1 MGATVVQVLHGLVA
15 ALRTIDGLRCYDR
28 PADLTAAPAA
38 FTLLEAV
45 DYQNA
50 FALGDPRMEITVT
63 VIVARTSDR
72 AAYERMSEYV
82 APTGSRSVRAAI
94 ESDRTL
100 GGVCQTLIVQRA
112 DNIRSVSQ
120 GDAEYLAVD
129 FGLTVH
135 A

>member
-1 MGATVVQVLHGLVA
+1 
-15 ALRTIDGLRCYDR
+15 
-28 PADLTAAPAA
+28 
-38 FTLLEAV
+38 
-45 DYQNA
+45 
-50 FALGDPRMEITVT
+50 MEITVT

-94 ESDRTL
+94 EADRTL

>member
-1 MGATVVQVLHGLVA
+1 MAATVVQVLDGLVTR
-15 ALRTIDGLRCYDR
+15 LRTIDGLRAYDR
-28 PADLTAAPAA
+28 PADISAAPAA

-45 DYQNA
+45 DFQNA

-94 ESDRTL
+94 EADRSL

>member
-1 MGATVVQVLHGLVA
+1 MAASVVQVLDGLVTR
-15 ALRTIDGLRCYDR
+15 LQTIDGLRCYDR
-28 PADLTAAPAA
+28 PADIVAAPAA

-45 DYQNA
+45 DFQNA

-82 APTGSRSVRAAI
+82 APTGSRSIRAAI
-94 ESDRTL
+94 EADRSL